1 MKKLVLFGSGAYGL
15 RALQYFGHENVYS
28 FCDNRCEGDM
38 YRYGIRC
45 ISFEQ
50 LRAIYQDY
58 ILLLSMNIDN
68 ASEAGQQ
75 LLQYGIDDFLIMD
88 EVFWAEMK
96 THLPSELICLLND
109 DKERLI
115 RERNQFI
122 RAYHNQTVQFEQLKE
137 LVDIRTLK
145 PAKGYLAEIQ
155 HGLAAYVRE
164 LFGQI
169 MTLQIKPF
177 TVGGT
182 LLGLYRHGGFIPWDD
197 DVDFGLIREDYKK
210 LLKYGKEN
218 FIYIEVKASLDEED
232 EARVKR
238 LFECYPNQ
246 YIMKVSPNCMQITRG
261 TSEWDSNTVDF
272 FAYDF
277 YKDTYSF
284 DMHQK
289 QIDLCAKMR
298 YTARGNGGI
307 LKIVEENKYICECS
321 GQVYF
326 GLDNMDSFVCKNDGW
341 IAADVLFPLHE
352 VCFEGIPCY
361 APHNQEKLLSF
372 FYKDFESFP
381 KSIFSHH
388 LMENRLSR

>member
-15 RALQYFGHENVYS
+15 RALQYFGNENVHS
-28 FCDNRCEGDM
+28 FCDNRCEGEV
-38 YRYGIRC
+38 YKYGIRC

-68 ASEAGQQ
+68 AAEVVQQ
-75 LLQYGIDDFLIMD
+75 LLQCGIDDFLIMD
-88 EVFWAEMK
+88 EEFWADMK
-96 THLPSELICLLND
+96 AYVPSEYICLLNN
-109 DKERLI
+109 DKERLK

-122 RAYHNQTVQFEQLKE
+122 RAYHNQEVQFEQLKE

-145 PAKGYLAEIQ
+145 PAKGYLAKIQ
-155 HGLAAYVRE
+155 HELAAYIRE
-164 LFGQI
+164 LFEQI
-169 MTLQIKPF
+169 MALQIKPF
-177 TVGGT
+177 AVGGT

-218 FIYIEVKASLDEED
+218 FIYVDVKASFDEKD
-232 EARVKR
+232 EARVKK
-238 LFECYPNQ
+238 LFERYPNQ

-261 TSEWDSNTVDF
+261 TSEADFNSVDF

-289 QIDLCAKMR
+289 QIELCEKMR
-298 YTARGNGGI
+298 YTTCGNSRI
-307 LKIVEENKYICECS
+307 LKIIQENKYICERS
-321 GQVYF
+321 DHVYF

-341 IAADVLFPLHE
+341 IAADVLFPLQE

-388 LMENRLSR
+388 LMENGFSR